1 MQPTMMPV
9 TTMNASRVTR
19 LERRCAGISPAMPLS
34 VLIPAPDT
42 TKMPPH
48 CLEDSTRR
56 VRASISSGRASWHAG
71 AWLSRVA
78 PGEHPDDWTLPL
90 GSSAYPLLAAAILR
104 GMAAEFLKS
113 HFHIDLALCM
123 RFDCI
128 LDCLPIEEMHTVTP
142 QESPVSL
149 DWLPR
154 SPCSIHDETTTLC
167 LGLGSPFVRV
177 SRDHRHGYFR
187 N

>member
-9 TTMNASRVTR
+9 TTTNASRVTR

-48 CLEDSTRR
+48 RLEDSTRR

-104 GMAAEFLKS
+104 GKAAEFLKS
-113 HFHIDLALCM
+113 HFIDLALCM

-128 LDCLPIEEMHTVTP
+128 LDCLPIEEMHTAVP

-149 DWLPR
+149 DWL
-154 SPCSIHDETTTLC
+154 L
-167 LGLGSPFVRV
+167 
-177 SRDHRHGYFR
+177 
-187 N
+187 

>member
-9 TTMNASRVTR
+9 STMNASEAMRF
-19 LERRCAGISPAMPLS
+19 EWKCACISPAMPLS

-56 VRASISSGRASWHAG
+56 VRASISSGGASWHDG

-104 GMAAEFLKS
+104 GRAAEFLKS
-113 HFHIDLALCM
+113 HFHDIDLAPCM
-123 RFDCI
+123 RFDFI
-128 LDCLPIEEMHTVTP
+128 LDSWQAIEEMRTNRF
-142 QESPVSL
+142 QESPVSSKEASSL
-149 DWLPR
+149 SFSNPFRAAWV
-154 SPCSIHDETTTLC
+154 TL
-167 LGLGSPFVRV
+167 
-177 SRDHRHGYFR
+177 
-187 N
+187 